1 MASRVTILEECIEL
15 AFSRIR
21 TRALTDALPQVTI
34 QVPAQLPLVR
44 ADGDWLVE
52 VLSKLLQRL
61 QIYTGSGKVTIEA
74 DWNGSQMLEV
84 TVADTGR

>member
-1 MASRVTILEECIEL
+1 MR
-15 AFSRIR
+15 
-21 TRALTDALPQVTI
+21 PQVTI

-52 VLSKLLQRL
+52 VLQTAGQRL

-74 DWNGSQMLEV
+74 DWNGSQMWKSLSQTQV
-84 TVADTGR
+84 ALNPTV